1 MSLKI
6 KINPHTP
13 NYNTKFIFI
22 LNNYDEQHGV
32 TYDKRNVPQE
42 RAFVYGKTKILVSS
56 NTHNIYIYIYI
67 LIVYLV
73 TRKCCENYMISNR
86 KDYVPAHFSLSF

>member
-22 LNNYDEQHGV
+22 LDNYDEQHGV

-42 RAFVYGKTKILVSS
+42 RAFVYGKAEILVSS
-56 NTHNIYIYIYI
+56 NTHNIYI
-67 LIVYLV
+67 LTVYLV

>member
-22 LNNYDEQHGV
+22 LDNYDEQHGV

-42 RAFVYGKTKILVSS
+42 RAFVYGKTEILVSS
-56 NTHNIYIYIYI
+56 NTHNIYIYISFMVKLRFWFHPILTIYI
-67 LIVYLV
+67 YIYIYIFLLF
-73 TRKCCENYMISNR
+73 T
-86 KDYVPAHFSLSF
+86 L

>member
-13 NYNTKFIFI
+13 NYYTKFIFI
-22 LNNYDEQHGV
+22 LDNYDEQHGV

-42 RAFVYGKTKILVSS
+42 RAFVYGKTEILVSS

-67 LIVYLV
+67 YLYIFLLF
-73 TRKCCENYMISNR
+73 T
-86 KDYVPAHFSLSF
+86 L